1 MNGDLL
7 KTLMELGSTGFIQL
21 LLGVIIWKLIPKVQ
35 QVHEEAI
42 QQQRNDFKESLDKIE
57 TNRMKL
63 SDDIADTVE
72 SLEKDIERLDDNI
85 KAFANVYVST
95 QTTDAK
101 KSQVLTDRII
111 QPEDEDED
119 DNNDDSDS
127 KSSRRSR

>member
-35 QVHEEAI
+35 QVHEESI

-57 TNRMKL
+57 ANRMKL

-72 SLEKDIERLDDNI
+72 SLEKDIERLDDSV

-101 KSQVLTDRII
+101 KSQILMDRII
-111 QPEDEDED
+111 QPDDDND
-119 DNNDDSDS
+119 DNNEDDDDHRAT
-127 KSSRRSR
+127 RRGR

>member
-35 QVHEEAI
+35 QVHEESI

-111 QPEDEDED
+111 QPEDEDEA

>member
-35 QVHEEAI
+35 QVHEAAI
-42 QQQRNDFKESLDKIE
+42 QQQRDDFKEMLDKIE

-72 SLEKDIERLDDNI
+72 SLEKDIERLDDSI

-95 QTTDAK
+95 QTQDAK
-101 KSQVLTDRII
+101 KSQVLMDRII
-111 QPEDEDED
+111 QPEDDED
-119 DNNDDSDS
+119 DDNDDSDS

>member
-1 MNGDLL
+1 
-7 KTLMELGSTGFIQL
+7 MELGSTGFIQL

-42 QQQRNDFKESLDKIE
+42 AQQRNDFRESLDKIE